1 MGSWAK
7 MNVPLSGEDAKA
19 YFLRQERHW
28 SAQAAAAL
36 GADSDSDEDLDDKK
50 RDRRD
55 KKRMLVLKKKA
66 RELSDAAFANAS
78 SSVPPAQ
85 DADALRTN
93 SGGVS
98 LSLSARISQEDVKR
112 EMEEKE
118 GDLV

>member
-1 MGSWAK
+1 

-66 RELSDAAFANAS
+66 RELSDAVFASAS
-78 SSVPPAQ
+78 SSVPLAQ
-85 DADALRTN
+85 VADALPKHDMEELHEIDEAKALAT
-93 SGGVS
+93 
-98 LSLSARISQEDVKR
+98 LSLLDSDAEGATQRGKR
-112 EMEEKE
+112 
-118 GDLV
+118 